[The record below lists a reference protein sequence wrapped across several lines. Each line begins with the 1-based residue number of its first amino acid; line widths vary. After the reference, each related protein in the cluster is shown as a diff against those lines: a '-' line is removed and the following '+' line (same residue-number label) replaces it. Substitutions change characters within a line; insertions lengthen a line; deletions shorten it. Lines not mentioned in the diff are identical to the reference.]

1 MRKIK
6 VDGRSI
12 GEEFN
17 PFVVPEIGINHEGEI
32 SKAKRMV
39 EDAADSGAECVKFQM
54 HIVESE
60 MIDDEVV
67 PVNANKS
74 IQEIIR
80 RCSLTRQEHEELK
93 AYVESFDMTYLCTP
107 FSREASNILDEMG
120 VAAFK
125 IGSGECNN
133 YPFVEHIASFGKPVI
148 LSTGMN
154 QINSI
159 DRSVNILRDAGV
171 SFAVLQCTSM
181 YPTPYSKANLGA
193 IDELLEHYSDAV
205 VGLSDHTPG
214 IYIPLAAV
222 AKGAAI
228 IEKHFVSDKDWP
240 GPDVPVSIDP
250 EELTQLIEGINAVYA
265 GLGGGKSIVEGE
277 ELTSKFAFAS
287 VVAIQHIKKGEELS
301 GENIWVKRPGTG
313 EILADVFNKLLG
325 RRAARDIAAD
335 TQLTWEHV
343 EE

>member
-1 MRKIK
+1 MRSME
-6 VDGRSI
+6 VGGRSI
-12 GEEFN
+12 GGGAK
-17 PFVVPEIGINHEGEI
+17 PFVVPEIGINHEGQL

-39 EDAADSGAECVKFQM
+39 EDAAESGADCVKFQM

-67 PVNANKS
+67 PVNADSS

-93 AYVESFDMTYLCTP
+93 AYVESFGMTYLCTP
-107 FSREASNILDEMG
+107 FSREASNILNEMD

-133 YPFVEHIASFGKPVI
+133 YPLVEHIGSFGKPVI

-154 QINSI
+154 SVDSI
-159 DRSVNILRDAGV
+159 DRSVDILRDAGV
-171 SFAVLQCTSM
+171 SFAVLQCTSL
-181 YPTPYSKANLGA
+181 YPTPYHKANLGA
-193 IDELLEHYSDAV
+193 IDELLKQYPDAV

-228 IEKHFVSDKDWP
+228 VEKHFISDKDWP

-250 EELTQLIEGINAVYA
+250 GELTELIEGVNAVHA
-265 GLGGGKSIVEGE
+265 GLGGGKTIVEGE
-277 ELTSKFAFAS
+277 EQTSKFAFAS
-287 VVAIQHIKKGEELS
+287 VVAIEHIEEGEDLTS
-301 GENIWVKRPGTG
+301 ENVWVKRPGTG
-313 EILADVFNKLLG
+313 EILADEFHKLLG
-325 RRAARDIAAD
+325 KRATRDIKAD